1 MKLHFTGL
9 WLMAGGL
16 VSMSC
21 GGGAGGVVKP
31 EDFKGTD
38 ALGATAPKCD
48 GSPKFA
54 RPLTVDL
61 DSDTRS
67 DLEAQMKSGVV
78 VVAYDCVNLRV
89 LDTCK
94 LPSGEYAYAGISLK
108 EEVVQMKGLDELKV
122 NLPIGAANLSGEV
135 KAGRT
140 IDLALVSV
148 GRRTAGLAGVKRSE
162 LTGGCEGATHFLQK
176 AFVGAFSLATGSS
189 GKAAA
194 VADLF
199 AYSGEGKSESERS
212 AARKDGSLD
221 SCKTSDPDADKPPP
235 QCRSP
240 LRVELI
246 PIVDD
251 GAAAAVAPAPPP
263 LKSEGVEA
271 TENPC
276 RDGYKLVDGVCSKNL
291 DAAYQCDPKN
301 ESECQEQCEKG
312 NAESCVNAGA
322 FIANQYWKIT
332 WPVAKEK
339 SRPFFKKACDA
350 GNQEGCAGYV
360 RATFPSEKEAKN
372 QVPLAKELL
381 AINKKACEAGAT
393 MACFDLGTFL
403 GAVYEG
409 QPYTDQKASLRYFE
423 RACMLGHPDGCNT
436 AGLLHMSSDP
446 AKGLQLYQRGCDG
459 GDGFVCNQLAMRL
472 ITGMDKTT
480 KDLPRGERLAKR
492 ACDLNIENCG
502 FTGELFE
509 DAGKAKEAY
518 EYARKGCED
527 KDPRTGLDEGD
538 QGRAQQ
544 YRGGACVTL
553 GKFYRDG
560 LGGKKDAAKAKA
572 YFKKA
577 CDLGYAAGCTFA
589 KE

>member
-1 MKLHFTGL
+1 MKRYMTGL
-9 WLMAGGL
+9 WLLAGGL
-16 VSMSC
+16 VLMSC
-21 GGGAGGVVKP
+21 GGGAGGVVRP
-31 EDFKGTD
+31 EDYKGGD
-38 ALGATAPKCD
+38 ALGAAASKCE

-89 LDTCK
+89 LDACK
-94 LPSGEYAYAGISLK
+94 PPSGEYAYAGISLK

-148 GRRTAGLAGVKRSE
+148 GRRTAGLSGVKRSE

-212 AARKDGSLD
+212 AARKDGSLE
-221 SCKTSDPDADKPPP
+221 SCKTSDPDADKPPA

-240 LRVELI
+240 LRVELL
-246 PIVDD
+246 PIEDD
-251 GAAAAVAPAPPP
+251 GAAAAAPTPPP
-263 LKSEGVEA
+263 PAAEGVA
-271 TENPC
+271 VDENPC
-276 RDGYKLVDGVCSKNL
+276 RDGYKLVEGVCSKNL
-291 DAAYQCDPKN
+291 EVAYTCDPKS
-301 ESECQEQCEKG
+301 ETECQQQCERG
-312 NAESCVNAGA
+312 SAESCVNAGA

-360 RATFPSEKEAKN
+360 RATFPLAQDAKS
-372 QVPLAKELL
+372 QLPLAKELL
-381 AINKKACEAGAT
+381 AINKKACDAGAT
-393 MACFDLGTFL
+393 LACFDLGTFL
-403 GAVYEG
+403 SSVYEG
-409 QPYTDQKASLRYFE
+409 QPFVDEQASLRYFE
-423 RACMLGHPDGCNT
+423 RSCLLGHPDGCNT
-436 AGLLHMSSDP
+436 AGLLHMKTEP
-446 AKGLQLYQRGCDG
+446 AKGLALYQRGCDG

-472 ITGMDKTT
+472 ITGMDNTA

-492 ACDLNIENCG
+492 ACALNIENCG

-509 DAGKAKEAY
+509 DANKPAQAVEF
-518 EYARKGCED
+518 ARKGCED
-527 KDPRTGLDEGD
+527 KDTRTGLDEGD
-538 QGRAQQ
+538 QGRALQ

-553 GKFYRDG
+553 GKFYKDG
-560 LGGKKDAAKAKA
+560 VGVKKDAKKAKA

-577 CDLGYAAGCTFA
+577 CDLGYGPGCTWA